1 MSNAAPAAEAR
12 PAPLFVV
19 SAGPARN
26 RMAHSVRMIPFP
38 SMAWSRDYGKVVFN
52 PAANDPPG
60 TSETPGFNARI
71 RLKWAFCRTI

>member
-1 MSNAAPAAEAR
+1 
-12 PAPLFVV
+12 
-19 SAGPARN
+19 
-26 RMAHSVRMIPFP
+26 MAHSVRMIPFP